1 MGTIKGKPRGYF
13 EKLLA
18 IDCETSGLKYNSDD
32 PSEDFQSVSWGI
44 IVADAKTLKPI
55 EELYVEIKW
64 DGESLWSMGAQ
75 KIHGLSK
82 EYLEENGMTDEE
94 AVVAIGSLIAKHFG
108 TDNAL
113 CCLGHNVATFD
124 VPFLKR
130 LFRKH
135 GIELK
140 FGNRHVDTSSIG
152 FVNWGV
158 FTSDALFE
166 EVGYEARGDH
176 NALDDARMA
185 LEAAR
190 RTRVIFQSVL
200 EE

>member
-13 EKLLA
+13 EKFLA

-32 PSEDFQSVSWGI
+32 PSDGFQSVSWGV

-64 DGESLWSMGAQ
+64 NGESEWAMGAQ
-75 KIHGLSK
+75 RIHGLSK
-82 EYLEENGMTDEE
+82 EHLEENGMTEEE
-94 AVVAIGSLIAKHFG
+94 AVVAIGSVITKHFG
-108 TDNAL
+108 TNAL
-113 CCLGHNVATFD
+113 CLLGHNVATFD
-124 VPFLKR
+124 LWFLKR
-130 LFRKH
+130 LFRKF

-152 FVNWGV
+152 FVNWEV

-166 EVGYEARGDH
+166 EVGYDARGAH

-190 RTRVIFQSVL
+190 RTRVLFKTVL
-200 EE
+200 E

>member
-13 EKLLA
+13 EKFIA

-32 PSEDFQSVSWGI
+32 PSDGFQSVSWGV

-64 DGESLWSMGAQ
+64 NGESEWAMGAQ

-82 EYLEENGMTDEE
+82 EHLEENGMTEEE
-94 AVVAIGSLIAKHFG
+94 AVVAIGSLITKHFG
-108 TDNAL
+108 TNSL
-113 CCLGHNVATFD
+113 CLLGHNVATFD
-124 VPFLKR
+124 LWFLKR
-130 LFRKH
+130 LFRKF

-152 FVNWGV
+152 FVNWEV

-166 EVGYEARGDH
+166 EVGYDARGAH
-176 NALDDARMA
+176 NSLDDARMA

-190 RTRVIFQSVL
+190 RTRVLFKTLL
-200 EE
+200 ED